1 LVKLYHYVAAVDVEK
16 KKTKEAWADGGKFG
30 ETLRVE
36 EAEAAAARETLAVG
50 AVQLASRCDS

>member
-1 LVKLYHYVAAVDVEK
+1 LYHYVAAVDVEK